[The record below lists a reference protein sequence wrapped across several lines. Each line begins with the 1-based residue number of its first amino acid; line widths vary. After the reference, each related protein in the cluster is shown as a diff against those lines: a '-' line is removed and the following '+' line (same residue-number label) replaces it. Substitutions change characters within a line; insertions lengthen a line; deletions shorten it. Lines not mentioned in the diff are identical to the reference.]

1 MGKCRFCGKSA
12 GFLRSEHR
20 ECAEQHAQGEQA
32 IARLIAEVPFSS
44 TPHIKIAEQVKA
56 IADRSFITEV
66 QGRQLYIQDWS
77 AAVDRYLHDGVISE
91 EKENWLMEVKD
102 ELLISRADL
111 EQNGS
116 WERVVKSA
124 VIRDLLAGVL
134 STRMRVDGNLDLNLQ
149 KGEQVVWAFPHA
161 EFLEDRVHR
170 QYVGG
175 SQGVS
180 VRVMKGVYY
189 HIGSFKGQAI
199 DRTERVHVDTGLMA
213 VTNKNIY
220 FGGPRKS
227 LRLPYSKIVSFQPFS
242 NGLGVTRDAASAKPQ
257 IFVTGDGWF
266 TYNLVMNLAHL

>member
-1 MGKCRFCGKSA
+1 MGKCRFCGKPA
-12 GFLRSEHR
+12 GFLRSQHR
-20 ECAEQHAQGEQA
+20 ECAAEHAQGERA
-32 IARLIAEVPFSS
+32 IPLLIAEALFS
-44 TPHIKIAEQVKA
+44 TLLHPKITEQVKA
-56 IADRSFITEV
+56 IADRSFISDVE
-66 QGRQLYIQDWS
+66 GRQLCIQGWA
-77 AAVDRYLHDGVISE
+77 AAVDRSLHDGVISE

-102 ELLISRADL
+102 QLAISRADL

-116 WERVVKSA
+116 WQRVVKSA

-134 STRMRVDGNLDLNLQ
+134 PTRMRFDSNLNLNLQ
-149 KGEQVVWAFPHA
+149 KGEQVVWAFQHA

-189 HIGSFKGQAI
+189 HIGSFKGDAI

-227 LRLPYSKIVSFQPFS
+227 LRVL
-242 NGLGVTRDAASAKPQ
+242 SA
-257 IFVTGDGWF
+257 V
-266 TYNLVMNLAHL
+266 